1 MMELFDQEKAV
12 EQYGEE
18 KKAEGRAEGRA
29 EGKAEGRQ
37 EGEMKQAR
45 KTALNMREKGYPDAV
60 IADILEVGESMIQK
74 WFQGADAI

>member
-1 MMELFDQEKAV
+1 MMALFDQEKAV

-18 KKAEGRAEGRA
+18 KKAEGRAE
-29 EGKAEGRQ
+29 EKAEGRQ

-45 KTALNMREKGYPDAV
+45 KTALNMREKGYPDEV